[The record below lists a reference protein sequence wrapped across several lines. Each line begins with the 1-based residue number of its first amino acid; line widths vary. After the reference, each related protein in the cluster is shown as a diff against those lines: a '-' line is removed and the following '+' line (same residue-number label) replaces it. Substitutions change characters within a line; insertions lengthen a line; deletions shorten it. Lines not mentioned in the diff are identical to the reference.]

1 MIKMNNPIL
10 EQITIPLFD
19 KIKSHHLVPAI
30 QKIIIDN
37 ETTIKNIENI
47 QDSEI
52 SYEFVKEL
60 SKIDYRL
67 SNAWSQ
73 ISHLNSVCNSEEF
86 RVEYNKCKDL
96 ITDYYSNISQN
107 VKVFNLY
114 VKLKES
120 SLFAELTSIQQ
131 KVIDNEI
138 RDFKLGGVNLALEEQ
153 AKYKKIQS
161 KLSKLASKFEEN
173 VLDETNQ
180 YFLHIEDSERV
191 RGIPDDVLEQASLL
205 AKEDKKSGYY
215 FTLHFP
221 SYIPVLQYAHN
232 RDLRQQLYEA
242 YAKKASELS
251 NPKYDNSKIIQ
262 DILFLRSQL
271 ANLLGFHNFAELS
284 LDTKMAN
291 SPIEVCDFLKN
302 LASKAKPFA
311 EQDYEDLK
319 KYALKDGIK
328 HLEAWDV
335 AYYSEIIKQEKYLI
349 SDQEIKQY
357 FPEHK
362 VIKGLFDLVNKL
374 YGIEILESK
383 APSWHSSVAY
393 YEIHQNN
400 KIIGSFYLD
409 LYARKNKRGGAWMD
423 ECISKSQFNG
433 HIDYPVAYLTCN
445 FSSPIGKNPAL
456 FTHDEVI
463 TLFHEFGHGLH
474 HLLTQVDEYNV
485 SGIKGV
491 EWDAVELPSQ
501 FMENFCWNWEVI
513 QNMTEHIK
521 SKETMPKNMFDK
533 LIQSKNF
540 QSGMQTV
547 RQVEFALFDMLIHMN
562 DNPINLN
569 VLETLEKV
577 RDEVAVVRPP
587 KWNRFPHSFSHI
599 FAGGYA
605 AGYYSYKW
613 AEVLSADIFDEFL
626 NNGVLN
632 KDIGTRFR
640 KEILSVGGSR
650 GANESFVKF
659 KGREPTI
666 DALLKHNG
674 LAA

>member
-73 ISHLNSVCNSEEF
+73 IGHLNSVCNSEEF

-191 RGIPDDVLEQASLL
+191 RGIPDDVLEQATLL

-291 SPIEVCDFLKN
+291 SPKEVCDFLKN
-302 LASKAKPFA
+302 LASKAKSFA

-362 VIKGLFDLVNKL
+362 VIQGLFDLVNKL
-374 YGIEILESK
+374 YGIEIIESE
-383 APSWHSSVAY
+383 APSWHPSVTY
-393 YEIHQNN
+393 YEIQQNN
-400 KIIGSFYLD
+400 KIIGSFYFD

-423 ECISKSQFNG
+423 ECISKSQFND

-445 FSSPIGKNPAL
+445 FSSPVGKNAAL

-513 QNMTEHIK
+513 QNMTEHIE

-640 KEILSVGGSR
+640 KEVLSVGGSR

>member
-73 ISHLNSVCNSEEF
+73 IGHLNSVCNSQEF

-180 YFLHIEDSERV
+180 YFLHIEDSEHV

-328 HLEAWDV
+328 HIEAWDV

-383 APSWHSSVAY
+383 APSWHSNVAY
-393 YEIHQNN
+393 YEIQQSN

>member
-73 ISHLNSVCNSEEF
+73 IGHLNSVCNSEEF

-577 RDEVAVVRPP
+577 RDAVAVVRPP

-640 KEILSVGGSR
+640 KEVLSVGGSR

>member
-73 ISHLNSVCNSEEF
+73 IGHLNSVCNSEEF

-191 RGIPDDVLEQASLL
+191 RGIPDDVLEQATLL

-291 SPIEVCDFLKN
+291 SPKEVCDFLKN

-383 APSWHSSVAY
+383 APSWHSNVAY
-393 YEIHQNN
+393 YEIQQSN

-577 RDEVAVVRPP
+577 RDAVAVVRPP

-640 KEILSVGGSR
+640 KEVLSVGGSR

>member
-37 ETTIKNIENI
+37 ETTIKNIENL

-73 ISHLNSVCNSEEF
+73 IGHLNSVCNSEEF

-383 APSWHSSVAY
+383 APSWHSNVAY
-393 YEIHQNN
+393 YEIQQSN

-540 QSGMQTV
+540 QSGMHTV

-577 RDEVAVVRPP
+577 RDAVAVVRPP

-640 KEILSVGGSR
+640 KEVLSVGGSR

>member
-1 MIKMNNPIL
+1 MNNPIL

-73 ISHLNSVCNSEEF
+73 IGHLNSVCNSEEF

-191 RGIPDDVLEQASLL
+191 RGIPDDVLEQATLL

-291 SPIEVCDFLKN
+291 SPKEVCDFLKN

-383 APSWHSSVAY
+383 APSWHSNVAY
-393 YEIHQNN
+393 YEIQQSN

-577 RDEVAVVRPP
+577 RDAVAVVRPP

-640 KEILSVGGSR
+640 KEVLSVGGSR

>member
-1 MIKMNNPIL
+1 MTKMNNPIL

-73 ISHLNSVCNSEEF
+73 IGHLNSVCNSEEF

-191 RGIPDDVLEQASLL
+191 RGIPEDVLEQATLL

-291 SPIEVCDFLKN
+291 SPKEVCDFLKN

>member
-1 MIKMNNPIL
+1 MNNPIL

-73 ISHLNSVCNSEEF
+73 IGHLNSVCNSEEF

-191 RGIPDDVLEQASLL
+191 RGIPDDVLEQATLL

-291 SPIEVCDFLKN
+291 SPKEVCDFLKN

-513 QNMTEHIK
+513 QNMTEHIE

-540 QSGMQTV
+540 QSGMQTI

-562 DNPINLN
+562 DDPINLN

-640 KEILSVGGSR
+640 KEVLSVGGSR

-674 LAA
+674 IAA

>member
-1 MIKMNNPIL
+1 MNNPIL

-19 KIKSHHLVPAI
+19 KIESHHLVPAI

-86 RVEYNKCKDL
+86 RVEYNKCRDL

-107 VKVFNLY
+107 IKIFNLY

-120 SLFAELTSIQQ
+120 SIFAELTPIQQ

-205 AKEDKKSGYY
+205 AKEDQKLGYY

-271 ANLLGFHNFAELS
+271 ANLLGFHSFAELS

-291 SPIEVCDFLKN
+291 SPKEVCDFLKN
-302 LASKAKPFA
+302 LASKAKLFA
-311 EQDYEDLK
+311 EQDFEDLK

-374 YGIEILESK
+374 YGIEILESN

-577 RDEVAVVRPP
+577 RDEVAVVSLP

>member
-1 MIKMNNPIL
+1 MTKMNNPIL

-30 QKIIIDN
+30 QNIISDN
-37 ETTIKNIENI
+37 EISIKNIENI

-52 SYEFVKEL
+52 SYEFVKVL

-73 ISHLNSVCNSEEF
+73 IGHLNSVCNSEEF
-86 RVEYNKCKDL
+86 RIEYNKCKDL
-96 ITDYYSNISQN
+96 ITDYYSNVSQN
-107 VKVFNLY
+107 VKIFNLY
-114 VKLKES
+114 IKLKES
-120 SLFAELTSIQQ
+120 SLFEELTPIQQ

-138 RDFKLGGVNLALEEQ
+138 RDFKLGGVNLVSEEKE
-153 AKYKKIQS
+153 KYKKIQS
-161 KLSKLASKFEEN
+161 KLSKLASTFEEN
-173 VLDETNQ
+173 VLDETNH
-180 YFLHIEDSERV
+180 YFLHIEDPESV

-232 RDLRQQLYEA
+232 RDLRQRLYEA

-262 DILFLRSQL
+262 DILILRSQL
-271 ANLLGFHNFAELS
+271 AYLLGFHNFAELS

-291 SPIEVCDFLKN
+291 SPKEVCDFLKN

-311 EQDYEDLK
+311 KQDYEDLK
-319 KYALKDGIK
+319 KYALQDGIK

-362 VIKGLFDLVNKL
+362 VIQGLFDLVNKL
-374 YGIEILESK
+374 YGIEIIESE
-383 APSWHSSVAY
+383 APSWHPSVTY
-393 YEIHQNN
+393 YEIQQNN
-400 KIIGSFYLD
+400 KIIGSFYFD

-423 ECISKSQFNG
+423 ECISKSQFND

-445 FSSPIGKNPAL
+445 FSSPLGKNAAL

-513 QNMTEHIK
+513 QNMTEHIE
-521 SKETMPKNMFDK
+521 SKKTMPKNMFDK

-540 QSGMQTV
+540 QSGMQTI

-562 DNPINLN
+562 DDPINLN

-640 KEILSVGGSR
+640 KEVLSVGGSR

>member
-1 MIKMNNPIL
+1 MTKMNNPIL

-73 ISHLNSVCNSEEF
+73 IGHLNSVCNSEEF

-180 YFLHIEDSERV
+180 YFLHIEDSERM
-191 RGIPDDVLEQASLL
+191 RGIPDDVLEQATLL

-284 LDTKMAN
+284 LNTKMAN

-383 APSWHSSVAY
+383 APSWHSNVAY
-393 YEIHQNN
+393 YEIQQSN

>member
-73 ISHLNSVCNSEEF
+73 IGHLNSVCNSEEF

-191 RGIPDDVLEQASLL
+191 RGIPDDVLEQATLL

-271 ANLLGFHNFAELS
+271 AILLGFHNFAELS

-311 EQDYEDLK
+311 DQDYEDLK

-383 APSWHSSVAY
+383 APSWHSNVAY
-393 YEIHQNN
+393 YEIQQSN

-640 KEILSVGGSR
+640 KEVLSVGGSR

>member
-1 MIKMNNPIL
+1 MNNPIL

-19 KIKSHHLVPAI
+19 KIESHHLVPAI

-73 ISHLNSVCNSEEF
+73 IGHLNSVCNSEEF

-180 YFLHIEDSERV
+180 YFLHIEDSERM
-191 RGIPDDVLEQASLL
+191 RGIPDDVLEQATLL

-291 SPIEVCDFLKN
+291 SPKEVCDFLKN

-383 APSWHSSVAY
+383 APSWHSNVAY
-393 YEIHQNN
+393 YEIQQSN

>member
-1 MIKMNNPIL
+1 MNNPIL

-73 ISHLNSVCNSEEF
+73 IGHLNSVCNSEEF

-191 RGIPDDVLEQASLL
+191 RGIPDDVLEQATLL

-291 SPIEVCDFLKN
+291 SPKEVCDFLKN

-383 APSWHSSVAY
+383 APSWHSNVAY
-393 YEIHQNN
+393 YEIQQSN

>member
-191 RGIPDDVLEQASLL
+191 RGIPDDVLEQATLL

-383 APSWHSSVAY
+383 APSWHSNVAY
-393 YEIHQNN
+393 YEIQQSN

>member
-191 RGIPDDVLEQASLL
+191 RGIPDDVLEQATLL

-291 SPIEVCDFLKN
+291 SPKEVCDFLKN

-383 APSWHSSVAY
+383 APSWHSNVAY
-393 YEIHQNN
+393 YEIQQSN

>member
-73 ISHLNSVCNSEEF
+73 IGHLNSVCNSEEF

-191 RGIPDDVLEQASLL
+191 RGIPDDVLEQATLL

-291 SPIEVCDFLKN
+291 SPKEVCDFLNN

-383 APSWHSSVAY
+383 APSWHSNVAY
-393 YEIHQNN
+393 YEIQQSN

>member
-52 SYEFVKEL
+52 SYEFVNEL

-73 ISHLNSVCNSEEF
+73 IGHLNSVCNSEEF

-232 RDLRQQLYEA
+232 RDLRQRLYEA

-262 DILFLRSQL
+262 DILILRSQL
-271 ANLLGFHNFAELS
+271 AHLLGFHNFAELS

-291 SPIEVCDFLKN
+291 SPKEVCDFLNN

-674 LAA
+674 LVA

>member
-1 MIKMNNPIL
+1 MTKMNNPIL
-10 EQITIPLFD
+10 EQITIPMFD
-19 KIKSHHLVPAI
+19 QIEVHHLLPAI
-30 QKIIIDN
+30 QKIISDN
-37 ETTIKNIENI
+37 EATIKNIENLK
-47 QDSEI
+47 DLEI
-52 SYEFVKEL
+52 SYEFVKAL
-60 SKIDYRL
+60 SKINYRL

-73 ISHLNSVCNSEEF
+73 IGHLNSVCNSDKF

-96 ITDYYSNISQN
+96 ITDYYSNVSQN
-107 VKVFNLY
+107 ANIFNLY

-120 SLFAELTSIQQ
+120 PLFDQLTVIQQ

-138 RDFKLGGVNLALEEQ
+138 RDFKLGGVNLASKEKTE
-153 AKYKKIQS
+153 YKKIQS

-180 YFLHIEDSERV
+180 YFLHIQDPESV
-191 RGIPDDVLEQASLL
+191 RGIPQDVLEQASLL
-205 AKEDKKSGYY
+205 AKEGKKSGYY

-221 SYIPVLQYAHN
+221 SYIPVLQYAHH

-251 NPKYDNSKIIQ
+251 NPKHDNSIIIQ
-262 DILFLRSQL
+262 DILILRSQL
-271 ANLLGFHNFAELS
+271 ANLLGFNNFAELS

-291 SPIEVCDFLKN
+291 SPKEVCDFLKN
-302 LASKAKPFA
+302 LASKAKLFA
-311 EQDYEDLK
+311 KQDYEELK
-319 KYALKDGIK
+319 KYALKDGIEL
-328 HLEAWDV
+328 LEAWDV

-349 SDQEIKQY
+349 SDQDIKQF

-362 VIKGLFDLVNKL
+362 VINGLFDLVNKL
-374 YGIEILESK
+374 YGIEIKRSD
-383 APSWHSSVAY
+383 APTWHSSVTY
-393 YEIHQNN
+393 YEIQQNN
-400 KIIGSFYLD
+400 KTIGSFYFD

-423 ECISKSQFNG
+423 ECISKSQFNE

-445 FSSPIGKNPAL
+445 FSSPVGENPAL

-513 QNMTEHIK
+513 KNMTEHIK

-533 LIQSKNF
+533 LIHSKNF

-562 DNPINLN
+562 CNPIDLDFLN
-569 VLETLEKV
+569 TLEKV
-577 RDEVAVVRPP
+577 RDEVAVISPP

-626 NNGVLN
+626 KNGVLN
-632 KDIGTRFR
+632 KDIGMRFR
-640 KEILSVGGSR
+640 EEVLSVGGSR
-650 GANESFVKF
+650 GAKESFIKF
-659 KGREPTI
+659 KGREPNI
-666 DALLKHNG
+666 DALLEHNG
-674 LAA
+674 LVA

>member
-86 RVEYNKCKDL
+86 RVEYNKCRDL

-191 RGIPDDVLEQASLL
+191 RGIPDDVLEQATLL

-291 SPIEVCDFLKN
+291 SPKEVCDFLKN

-383 APSWHSSVAY
+383 APSWHSNVAY
-393 YEIHQNN
+393 YEIQQSN

>member
-73 ISHLNSVCNSEEF
+73 IGHLNSVCNSEEF

-191 RGIPDDVLEQASLL
+191 RGIPDDVLEQATLL

-291 SPIEVCDFLKN
+291 SPKEVCDFLKN

-577 RDEVAVVRPP
+577 RDAVAVVRPP

-640 KEILSVGGSR
+640 KEVLSVGGSR

>member
-19 KIKSHHLVPAI
+19 KIESHHLVPAI

-73 ISHLNSVCNSEEF
+73 IGHLNSVCNSEEF

-205 AKEDKKSGYY
+205 AKEDQKLGYY

-271 ANLLGFHNFAELS
+271 AILLGFHNFAELS

-291 SPIEVCDFLKN
+291 SPKEVCDFLKN

-383 APSWHSSVAY
+383 APSWHSNVAY
-393 YEIHQNN
+393 YEIQQSN

-640 KEILSVGGSR
+640 KEVLSVGGSR

>member
-1 MIKMNNPIL
+1 MNNPIL

-73 ISHLNSVCNSEEF
+73 IGHLNSVCNSEEF

-393 YEIHQNN
+393 YEIQQNN

-640 KEILSVGGSR
+640 KEVLSVGGSR

>member
-1 MIKMNNPIL
+1 MNNPIL

-73 ISHLNSVCNSEEF
+73 IGHLNSVCNSEEF

-328 HLEAWDV
+328 HIEAWDV

>member
-1 MIKMNNPIL
+1 MNNPIL

-73 ISHLNSVCNSEEF
+73 IGHLNSVCNSEEF

-191 RGIPDDVLEQASLL
+191 RGIPDDVLEQATLL

-291 SPIEVCDFLKN
+291 SPKEVCDFLKN

-393 YEIHQNN
+393 YEIQQNN

>member
-1 MIKMNNPIL
+1 MNNPIL

-73 ISHLNSVCNSEEF
+73 IGHLNSVSNSEEF

-191 RGIPDDVLEQASLL
+191 RGIPDDVLEQATLL

-215 FTLHFP
+215 FTLNFP

-291 SPIEVCDFLKN
+291 SPKEVCDFLKN

-383 APSWHSSVAY
+383 APLWHSSVAY

-456 FTHDEVI
+456 LTHDEVI

-577 RDEVAVVRPP
+577 RDAVAVVRPP

-640 KEILSVGGSR
+640 KEVLSVGGSR

>member
-30 QKIIIDN
+30 QNIISDN
-37 ETTIKNIENI
+37 ETSIKNIENI

-73 ISHLNSVCNSEEF
+73 IGHLNSVCNSEEF

-191 RGIPDDVLEQASLL
+191 RGIPDDVLEQATLL

-291 SPIEVCDFLKN
+291 SPQEVCDFLKN

-383 APSWHSSVAY
+383 APSWHSNVAY
-393 YEIHQNN
+393 YEIQQSN

-577 RDEVAVVRPP
+577 RDAVAVVRPP

-640 KEILSVGGSR
+640 KEVLSVGGSR

>member
-180 YFLHIEDSERV
+180 YFLYIEDSERV

-383 APSWHSSVAY
+383 APSWHSNVAY
-393 YEIHQNN
+393 YEIQQSN

>member
-1 MIKMNNPIL
+1 MTKMNNPIL

-73 ISHLNSVCNSEEF
+73 IGHLNSVCNSEEF

-191 RGIPDDVLEQASLL
+191 RGIPDDVLEQATLL

-383 APSWHSSVAY
+383 APSWHSNVAY
-393 YEIHQNN
+393 YEIQQSN

>member
-1 MIKMNNPIL
+1 MNNPIL

-73 ISHLNSVCNSEEF
+73 IGHLNSVCNSEEF

-191 RGIPDDVLEQASLL
+191 RGIPDDVLEQATLL

-291 SPIEVCDFLKN
+291 SPKEVCDFLKN

-577 RDEVAVVRPP
+577 RDAVAVVRPP

-640 KEILSVGGSR
+640 KEVLSVGGSR